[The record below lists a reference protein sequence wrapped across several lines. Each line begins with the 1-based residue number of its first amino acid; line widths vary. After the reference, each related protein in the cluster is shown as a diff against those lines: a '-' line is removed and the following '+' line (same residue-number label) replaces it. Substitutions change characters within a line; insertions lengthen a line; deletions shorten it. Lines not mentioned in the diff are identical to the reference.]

1 MIKRRARKLIISLLL
16 CLLAFLPAGSEGQ
29 EVPAEDLFPIS
40 EGLEKSVEFWKQV
53 FTVYTS
59 SQVIFFDP
67 LDPTHIYKVLEVQS
81 EKGLREVIK
90 SEKNKLIATLGV
102 SEDRVRTQRGIKNR
116 FFDGLVRAGRHLNQ
130 MQEIF
135 REQGLPVELTYLPLV
150 ESSFNIHARSTAG
163 AVGMWQFILSTGKRF
178 LRINRHIDERKD
190 PIESTRAAALLLKE
204 NYELLGSWPLAITA
218 YNHGAEG
225 VNRGV
230 AKVGS
235 RDLMDLIRNYES
247 RTWGFASQNFYAEF
261 IAAVQVAQNVD
272 QYFPGLESHLP
283 FLLQEIELEKPT
295 PINALLK
302 STGVPRSQFLEWNPA
317 LSSGIAILPQGYR
330 VKVSAEKF
338 APIVPSPQESVELAT
353 LRHHV
358 RRGETLQQIARRYE
372 ASVEAIQELNGL
384 RKNHLI
390 SIGQVLLIP
399 TQRN

>member
-1 MIKRRARKLIISLLL
+1 MIRRRAQKLIIPLLF
-16 CLLAFLPAGSEGQ
+16 CLLPFLPVRSEGQ
-29 EVPAEDLFPIS
+29 EVPAADLFPIS
-40 EGLEKSVEFWKQV
+40 EGLEKSVEFWKQI
-53 FTVYTS
+53 FTVYTTS
-59 SQVIFFDP
+59 EVVFFDA
-67 LDPTHIYKVLEVQS
+67 LDPTQIYKVLEVQS
-81 EKGLREVIK
+81 EKGLRDVIK
-90 SEKNKLIATLGV
+90 SEKNKLVATLGV
-102 SEDRVRTQRGIKNR
+102 DEDRIRTQRGIKDR
-116 FFDGLVRAGRHLNQ
+116 FFDGLVRAGRYINQ

-163 AVGMWQFILSTGKRF
+163 AVGMWQFIRSTGKRF
-178 LRINRHIDERKD
+178 LRIDRHIDERKD

-204 NYELLGSWPLAITA
+204 NYQLLGTWPLAITA

-247 RTWGFASQNFYAEF
+247 RTWGFASKNFYAEF
-261 IAAVQVAQNVD
+261 IAAVQVAQNID
-272 QYFPGLESHLP
+272 QYFPGLESHRP
-283 FLLQEIELEKPT
+283 FLAQEIELEKAT
-295 PINALLK
+295 PINSLLK
-302 STGVPRSQFLEWNPA
+302 STAVPRSQFLEWNPA
-317 LSSGIAILPQGYR
+317 LSAGIAIVPGGYR

-338 APIVPSPQESVELAT
+338 APTVPSPHESVEQAT

-358 RRGETLQQIARRYE
+358 RRGETLHQIARRYE
-372 ASVEAIQELNGL
+372 ASVADIQQLNGL

-390 SIGQVLLIP
+390 NIGQVLLIP